1 MCKLVAL
8 QTNYGT
14 TVNVAE
20 IKKKHIENILNSAP
34 LCKQILAIMLF
45 GSSLEERCTNKSD
58 IDLVIISNSS
68 IGKLSQTKAFD
79 KFINC
84 LYSFDM
90 EQDYDKLYF
99 KSIKEIEEKKD
110 DIPICNELMQ
120 KGKVIYRR
128 Q

>member
-45 GSSLEERCTNKSD
+45 GSALEERCTNESD
-58 IDLVIISNSS
+58 IDLVIICNSS

>member
-1 MCKLVAL
+1 MAI

-14 TVNVAE
+14 NINVAE
-20 IKKKHIENILNSAP
+20 IKKSHIENILNSAP
-34 LCKQILAIMLF
+34 LCKQISAIILF
-45 GSSLEERCTNKSD
+45 GSSLEECCTNKSD

-68 IGKLSQTKAFD
+68 LNKLSQTKAFGI
-79 KFINC
+79 FMNS
-84 LYSFDM
+84 LYSYDM
-90 EQDYDKLYF
+90 EQEYDRLYF

-110 DIPICNELMQ
+110 DVPICNELMR